1 MVAAPVP
8 FPTYPNPIEA
18 EYDRLSRLVEAAGGP
33 VDFPT
38 LRTQVKG
45 WLRANLHILATGR
58 HLDYVVKK
66 AEDAYI
72 ESRST
77 TGLAPGDGST
87 GQLPLDFPIAPDDL
101 VALSDRKRLYQKAS
115 IASYDQ
121 LRSHKAVRVDAFSRT
136 QAVHLRA
143 IAQIDDGLNNWKRPH
158 RHWRDVWRDL
168 YGYTG
173 P

>member
-1 MVAAPVP
+1 MVAAPVA
-8 FPTYPNPIEA
+8 FPTYANPIEA
-18 EYDRLSRLVEAAGGP
+18 EFDRLSRLVEAAGGP

-38 LRTQVKG
+38 LRGQVKA
-45 WLRANLHILATGR
+45 WLRGNLHILATGR

-72 ESRST
+72 ESRSS
-77 TGLAPGDGST
+77 TGLVAGRGAT
-87 GQLPLDFPIAPDDL
+87 GQLPFDFPIAPDDL
-101 VALSDRKRLYQKAS
+101 IALSDRKRLYQKSS

-121 LRSHKAVRVDAFSRT
+121 LRAHKDVRIDAVKRMLD
-136 QAVHLRA
+136 VHNRA
-143 IAQIDDGLNNWKRPH
+143 IAQIDDGLNNWKPQH